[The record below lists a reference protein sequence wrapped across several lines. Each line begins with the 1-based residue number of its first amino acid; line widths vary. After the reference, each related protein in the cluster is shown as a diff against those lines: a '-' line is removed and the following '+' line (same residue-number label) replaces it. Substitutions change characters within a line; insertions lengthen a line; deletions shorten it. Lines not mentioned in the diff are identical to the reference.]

1 MPDEPHERL
10 TRDLIVIGGSSGA
23 LEALTLLV
31 ANLPRDL
38 EAAVCVVVHRPA
50 YVRSSLPEI
59 LARAGPLP
67 AVSATQ
73 AMHLEPGRIYIAV
86 ADHHLLVERTRGHR
100 RRIAPG
106 GPSLGTLRVTR
117 GPKENRARPAIDPL
131 FRSAALSFGPRV
143 IGVLL
148 SGALDDGTAG
158 LWAIRDQGG
167 LAVVQDPNDAAM
179 ASMPASA
186 LTEVGADHVARGGEL
201 GTLLGRLTRLPIDAG
216 AVASSMSA
224 ANRTDELRREVA
236 MAAIDDDTHERPERY
251 GVPSRFACPDCSG
264 SLWDTSNGRG
274 PIRLRC
280 SVGHAYSPA
289 GLAEAQNEQIE
300 HGLWAAVRALEDKAA
315 FARLRAAR
323 ATDRGLPAIAVQYE
337 AEVEATL
344 AQAAAI
350 RGVLRLDTSSVQD
363 DSEDVDVDT
372 GDAGI
377 RDRGSSTARRRAE
390 ADALSAPRHEG
401 REAPT

>member
-1 MPDEPHERL
+1 MSDESHERL
-10 TRDLIVIGGSSGA
+10 TRNLIVIGGSAGA
-23 LEALTLLV
+23 VEALTLLV
-31 ANLPRDL
+31 ATFPQDL
-38 EAAVCVVVHRPA
+38 DAAVCVVVHRPA
-50 YVRSSLPEI
+50 YVRSSLAEI
-59 LARAGPLP
+59 LSRAGPLP
-67 AVSATQ
+67 AVSAAQ
-73 AMHLEPGRIYIAV
+73 GMHLQPGRIHV
-86 ADHHLLVERTRGHR
+86 AATDHHLLVERRGDPR
-100 RRIAPG
+100 RRAATEI
-106 GPSLGTLRVTR
+106 PSLGTLRVTR

-131 FRSAALSFGPRV
+131 FRSAALSFGPRA

-158 LWAIRDQGG
+158 LWAIRDRGG
-167 LAVVQDPNDAAM
+167 LAVVQDPADAAM

-186 LTEVGADHVARGGEL
+186 LTEVGADHVARATEL
-201 GTLLGRLTRLPIDAG
+201 GALLGRLTRLPIDAA
-216 AVASSMSA
+216 AVAEWA
-224 ANRTDELRREVA
+224 ASGDDELRREVA

-289 GLAEAQNEQIE
+289 GLADAQNEQIE

-323 ATDRGLPAIAVQYE
+323 ASDRGLTAVALQYE

-350 RGVLRLDTSSVQD
+350 RGVLRLDTSAPNDTENVDRNAD
-363 DSEDVDVDT
+363 DADV
-372 GDAGI
+372 GA
-377 RDRGSSTARRRAE
+377 
-390 ADALSAPRHEG
+390 
-401 REAPT
+401 